1 MAVLGNLHK
10 FRLGIHVAPF
20 AIKCNSKHMHRMKL
34 SVVFGMV
41 VIAAILFIW
50 RAYFAITDLTNGDQ
64 TAFLA
69 FPLSVVLPV
78 MIFAFLATRRSMAS
92 QEGAL
97 MQLGAMMQILLIIA
111 LPSFALYLALGFPVV
126 FLMVELFETRL
137 PNSLKTAVKS
147 RLIA

>member
-1 MAVLGNLHK
+1 M
-10 FRLGIHVAPF
+10 HVAPF
-20 AIKCNSKHMHRMKL
+20 AIKCNSKHMHRLKL

-41 VIAAILFIW
+41 VVAGILFVW
-50 RAYFAITDLTNGDQ
+50 RGCLAITYLKNGDQ

-69 FPLSVVLPV
+69 FPLSVVLPA
-78 MIFAFLATRRSMAS
+78 MIFAFLATRRGMAS

-111 LPSFALYLALGFPVV
+111 LPGFALYLALGFPVV

-147 RLIA
+147 RLLA

>member
-1 MAVLGNLHK
+1 
-10 FRLGIHVAPF
+10 
-20 AIKCNSKHMHRMKL
+20 MKL
-34 SVVFGMV
+34 SVVIGMV
-41 VIAAILFIW
+41 VIAAILFLW
-50 RAYFAITDLTNGDQ
+50 RAYLAITDLINSDQ

-69 FPLSVVLPV
+69 FPLSVVLPA
-78 MIFAFLATRRSMAS
+78 MIFSFLATRRGMAS

-97 MQLGAMMQILLIIA
+97 MQLGAMMQILLILA